1 MSVYNLSFINN
12 VANTEGCY
20 NRIQMRVQSF
30 PPVLSSEPKVLLL
43 GSMPGRRSLEMRQY
57 YAHPRNQFWPI
68 MGIICNARLD
78 LPYSERLTALQKTG
92 IALWDVLQACDRAGS
107 LDGNIIT
114 ESEVAND
121 LPGLLDG
128 YPSIQVL
135 GFNGG
140 KAWMAFRRLVQPVLN
155 PIIRERLKLIP
166 LPSTSPANAGTSFE
180 EKLQKWQVIQQY
192 LKED

>member
-1 MSVYNLSFINN
+1 
-12 VANTEGCY
+12 
-20 NRIQMRVQSF
+20 
-30 PPVLSSEPKVLLL
+30 L
-43 GSMPGRRSLEMRQY
+43 GIAGFE
-57 YAHPRNQFWPI
+57 F
-68 MGIICNARLD
+68 
-78 LPYSERLTALQKTG
+78 PYSERLASLRETG

-107 LDGNIIT
+107 LDGNIII

-128 YPSIQVL
+128 YPSIQAL

-140 KAWMAFRRLVQPVLN
+140 KAWMAFRRLVQPLLN

-192 LKED
+192 IKED